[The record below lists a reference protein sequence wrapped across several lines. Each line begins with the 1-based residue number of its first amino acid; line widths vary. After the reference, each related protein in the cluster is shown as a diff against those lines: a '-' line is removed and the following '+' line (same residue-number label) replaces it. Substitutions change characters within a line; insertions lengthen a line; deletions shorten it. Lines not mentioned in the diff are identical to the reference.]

1 MKSIRMFVVLLVGWL
16 SLWSVK
22 ADDTTQLVGFMTT
35 NSDWLNSSDP
45 TAAYGF
51 YSFDTTGKEGFKA
64 LSPTGPDNTWANCG
78 SAYHDGRYY
87 CYDVYGSWT
96 NYTLTYYVLDAQ
108 TWSVLDTKSFN
119 FRYAQ
124 SDSEESVNARNIP
137 CGMAYDPIDN
147 TIWAVTHAYSN
158 TESVKLCKVE
168 TATGKLLVV
177 SELPAIRNLACDAE
191 GQLYGVALDSK
202 LYRIGKDGQCTAIG
216 ETGFWPTRDSEIKTG
231 ATIDFR
237 NGKMYW
243 SFFGFT
249 SEEDRNYNRNGVNG
263 LVEINTDNADAT
275 LLYDYPTGQRFSSLG
290 IVSAHPSAPD
300 NITDLSFVNDA
311 DNYINGTLTFTI
323 PTVTYGQSPLTGAV
337 NYKVLLDGQT
347 LITRTAQAGE
357 KVSERL
363 ERLAEGSHLLSV
375 VLSANGH
382 DGVTASTNIYV
393 GAYVPSKVP
402 DLTLTYDAENN
413 AAVLTWSTPADAN
426 GGHADPQDLR
436 YRIERMPG
444 NTIVARSAKGNT
456 FSEPATFPW
465 NYYYYRITPYAGNET
480 GPAARSNSVKMG
492 APVELPYDETF
503 DTASS
508 LNAFTL
514 IDANGDG
521 NGGEW
526 DTPEWLYDEQY
537 ACAFYYGKSG
547 ITADDWL
554 ITPSL
559 RMDEGTVYK
568 LSFKYY
574 AYYGY
579 GSKFRVVVGSRPEV
593 DGMDMEV
600 LYKETV
606 SSFSDYPG
614 ITQEVYF
621 APRSGDKF
629 IGIHHISETM
639 EHLSI
644 DDIHVE
650 SYCPAGIPAAVEN
663 LTASKTGE
671 SEVTLSFN
679 LPALNAGRTELQ
691 GPLTVSIYKDGG
703 TEPVAVI
710 EDKNPGESVTWKDE
724 NVAQS
729 VHSYRV
735 KTANAIGDGY
745 EAEVSVDMRKGVP
758 VAVAEVKASLINGNQ
773 IYLEWPASTGTVDE
787 VGNPVDVKNIHYLV
801 YKPVPDEEGFV
812 DYKLI
817 ARDLDVCHFIDNN
830 PREGLGEGVQYVYYY
845 VAPVNGD
852 DEGYATASNAQL
864 LGESTTL
871 PFAES
876 WPNQTMDNGTW
887 FRGASRNATW
897 YVRYKGYDPM
907 TDAYDGTGVAS
918 CETDRDQTFGMGT
931 FLSPRLDLT
940 LVDNP
945 VLKFYMYQS
954 PEYDA
959 GVQLAVGMD
968 WGDGKQ
974 HLISGAV
981 YNAHAEEAGWR
992 EITVP
997 LDDYTNLS
1005 SVSVAFYGYVVPENT
1020 IHIDNV
1026 SVTGTAYNREIALTG
1041 MATPAE
1047 ARTGIPATVSVDVTN
1062 KGDVASGS
1070 VAVELKNGSQALASA
1085 PVPALAPGETQ
1096 TVTLSYT
1103 PAEADAGKVVDLT
1116 FCLKDCAAYD
1126 TNAANNTGAAKMD
1139 VKRANSFRVSKI
1151 FGDVVDHTVQLQ
1163 WNVPD
1168 EAAFAERVLED
1179 VESYKSYAIDR
1190 VGAWTMY
1197 DGDKAYNY
1205 LMSGGNGL
1213 TYEWENCR
1221 EQQAYIVF
1229 DTTPFALT
1237 LEALPVSGK
1246 QYFAAWP
1253 AATAANDDWLI
1264 SPELPGHSQLLS
1276 FYARS
1281 LRDGT
1286 DAIEVLVSKT
1296 DTDPASF
1303 VNITGAEPVKIN
1315 GAWNLHYFTLPE
1327 GTRHF
1332 AIRYVGND
1340 GEGIMIDD
1348 LMYDGTPVC
1357 APEGYNVYRNDV
1369 KLNDAPVS
1377 VPAFTD
1383 TDIAADGLYRYCV
1396 APVYNGVEM
1405 AKSDDLII
1413 DVSGIGAVGNGP
1425 QVKVNVVGGGI
1436 EVLGAAGRY
1445 VAVYAADGKCVAG
1458 VTASARQHFR
1468 LGSGVYIVSVDTLR
1482 VKVAVR

>member
-1 MKSIRMFVVLLVGWL
+1 MKSIRMLVVLCAVWL
-16 SLWSVK
+16 GVWSAK
-22 ADDTTQLVGFMTT
+22 ADDITQLVGFMTT
-35 NSDWLNSSDP
+35 NSAWLDSSDP

-51 YSFDTTGKEGFKA
+51 YSFDNTGKDGFKA

-78 SAYHDGRYY
+78 SAYHDGLYY

-108 TWSVLDTKSFN
+108 TWSVVDTKAFN

-177 SELPAIRNLACDAE
+177 ADLPAIRNLACDAQ
-191 GQLYGVALDSK
+191 GRLYGVALDSK
-202 LYRIGKDGQCTAIG
+202 LYSIGKDGQCTEIG
-216 ETGFWPTRDSEIKTG
+216 ETGYWPTRDSEIKTG
-231 ATIDFR
+231 ATINFR

-243 SFFGFT
+243 SFFGFA
-249 SEEDRNYNRNGVNG
+249 SEQDRNYNRNGING
-263 LVEINTDNADAT
+263 LLEINLAT
-275 LLYDYPTGQRFSSLG
+275 AETALLYDYPTGQRFSSLS

-300 NITDLSFVNDA
+300 NIADLKFVNDSP
-311 DNYINGTLTFTI
+311 DYTNGTLTFTI

-337 NYKVLLDGQT
+337 DYKVLLDGQAV
-347 LITRTAQAGE
+347 ITKSARAGD
-357 KVSERL
+357 KVTERL
-363 ERLAEGSHLLSV
+363 ESLTEGSHNVAV

-382 DGVTASTNIYV
+382 DGVTASANIYV
-393 GAYVPSKVP
+393 GAYVPSKVT

-426 GGHADPQDLR
+426 GGNIDTQNLR
-436 YRIERMPG
+436 YRIERMPD
-444 NTIVARSAKGNT
+444 NVVVARSAKGNT

-465 NYYYYRITPYAGNET
+465 NYYSYRITPYAGNET
-480 GPAARSNSVKMG
+480 GPASRSNYVKMG
-492 APVELPYDETF
+492 APIELPYDETF

-508 LNAFTL
+508 LTPFTR

-521 NGGEW
+521 NGSEW

-537 ACAFYYGKSG
+537 ACAFYYGKRDV
-547 ITADDWL
+547 TADDWL

-559 RMDEGTVYK
+559 RLDEGTVYK

-650 SYCPAGIPAAVEN
+650 SYCPAGIPAAVEK
-663 LTASKTGE
+663 LTALKTGE
-671 SEVTLSFN
+671 GEVTLSFN
-679 LPALNAGRTELQ
+679 LPTLNAGRTEVQ
-691 GPLTVSIYKDGG
+691 GPLTARIYKDGG
-703 TEPVAVI
+703 AEPVAVL
-710 EDKNPGESVTWKDE
+710 EGKNPGEAVTWKDE

-729 VHSYRV
+729 VHTYRV
-735 KTANAIGDGY
+735 QTANAIGDGY
-745 EAEVSVDMRKGVP
+745 EAEVSVDMRKGMP
-758 VAVAEVKASLINGNQ
+758 VAVAGVSASLINGNQ
-773 IYLEWPASTGTVDE
+773 IYLEWPASTETVDE
-787 VGNPVDVKNIHYLV
+787 EGNPVDVKNIRYLV
-801 YKPVPDEEGFV
+801 YKPVPDEEGYV

-852 DEGYATASNAQL
+852 AEGYATASNAQL
-864 LGESTTL
+864 LGESTVL

-897 YVRYKGYDPM
+897 YVRYKGYDPL

-918 CETDRDQTFGMGT
+918 CETDRDQVFGVGC

-940 LVDNP
+940 LVEKP
-945 VLKFYMYQS
+945 VLKFYMYQA

-968 WGDGKQ
+968 WGDGAQ

-981 YNAHAEEAGWR
+981 YNAHADEAGWR
-992 EITVP
+992 EITLP
-997 LDDYTNLS
+997 LDGYTHLS
-1005 SVSVAFYGYVVPENT
+1005 SASVAFYGYVVPDNT

-1026 SVTGTAYNREIALTG
+1026 SVTGTAHNREIALTG
-1041 MATPAE
+1041 VAAPAE
-1047 ARTGIPATVSVDVTN
+1047 ARTGIPVTVSVDVTN
-1062 KGDVASGS
+1062 KGEMASGD
-1070 VAVELKNGSQALASA
+1070 VAVELTNGSQALASA
-1085 PVPALAPGETQ
+1085 QVPAIAPGETQ

-1103 PAEADAGKVVDLT
+1103 PAEADADKVVNLT
-1116 FCLKDCAAYD
+1116 CTLKDCTAYD
-1126 TNAANNTGAAKMD
+1126 TNAANNTGAAKIE
-1139 VKRANSFRVSKI
+1139 VKRANSFRITKI
-1151 FGDVVDHTVQLQ
+1151 YGEVADNAVQLQ

-1168 EAAFAERVLED
+1168 EAAFPERVLD
-1179 VESYKSYAIDR
+1179 NVESYKNYAIDR

-1205 LMSGGNGL
+1205 LMSGGGNL
-1213 TYEWENCR
+1213 TYEWDNCR
-1221 EQQAYIVF
+1221 ELQAYIVF
-1229 DTTPFALT
+1229 NTAPFAAT
-1237 LEALPVSGK
+1237 LEALPISGE

-1264 SPELPGHSQLLS
+1264 SPELPGNSQLLS

-1286 DAIEVLVSKT
+1286 DAIEVLVSQT

-1315 GAWNLHYFTLPE
+1315 GSWNLHYFTLPE

-1348 LMYDGTPVC
+1348 IMYYGTPVC

-1377 VPAFTD
+1377 ELTFTD
-1383 TDIAADGLYRYCV
+1383 TDIAAGGLFRYNV

-1405 AKSDDLII
+1405 AKSDDLLI
-1413 DVSGIGAVGNGP
+1413 DMSGIGAVSNDS
-1425 QVKVNVVGGGI
+1425 QIKVNAVSGGI
-1436 EVLGAAGRY
+1436 EVLGAAGRQ
-1445 VAVYAADGKCVAG
+1445 VAVYAADGKCVATA
-1458 VTASARQHFR
+1458 TASARQHFR
-1468 LGSGVYIVSVDTLR
+1468 LGCGVYIVSAGTQK